1 MVNPNKFKDTMG
13 RFRTQSLFFEL
24 KYEGYDPLFTL
35 KDKDHEVAG
44 VVYRSLRE
52 LYLMYADPTEY
63 SFAMGVFGSLKCWYK
78 IAGNKELSIYI
89 NQWREDLEVKLR
101 SEGVMAIRDLAT
113 DEGSKSR
120 LAAAKWL
127 AEKGWEG
134 KARGRPSKQ
143 ELAKN
148 SKTKTRVEE
157 AISNDYERIFS
168 KTVQ

>member
-13 RFRTQSLFFEL
+13 RFRTQSLFWEL
-24 KYEGYDPLFTL
+24 KYEGYPPFFTL
-35 KDKDHEVAG
+35 KDQDHEVGG
-44 VVYRSLRE
+44 VVYVSLRD
-52 LYLMYADPTEY
+52 LYLMYSDPTEY

-78 IAGNKELSIYI
+78 IANNKELSEYV
-89 NQWREDLEVKLR
+89 NRWRDDLEVKLR

-134 KARGRPSKQ
+134 KQRGRPSKQ
-143 ELAKN
+143 EIAKN
-148 SKTKTRVEE
+148 SKTMTRVEE
-157 AISNDYERIFS
+157 ALSDDYDRIFS

>member
-1 MVNPNKFKDTMG
+1 MVNPNKYKDTMG
-13 RFRTQSLFFEL
+13 RFRTQSLFYEM
-24 KYEGYDPLFTL
+24 KYEGYAPMFTL
-35 KDKDHEVAG
+35 KDQDHEVAG

-78 IAGNKELSIYI
+78 IAGNKELSEFV
-89 NQWREDLEVKLR
+89 NRWRADLEVKLR

-127 AEKGWEG
+127 ADKGWEG
-134 KARGRPSKQ
+134 KARGRPAAH
-143 ELAKN
+143 EIAKN
-148 SKTKTRVEE
+148 AKTKTRMEE
-157 AISNDYERIFS
+157 ALSDDYERIFS